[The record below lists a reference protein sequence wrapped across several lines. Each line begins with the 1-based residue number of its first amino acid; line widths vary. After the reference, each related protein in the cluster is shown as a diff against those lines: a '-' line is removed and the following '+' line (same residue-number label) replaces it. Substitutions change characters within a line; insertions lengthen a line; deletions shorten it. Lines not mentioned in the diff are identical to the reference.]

1 MAHPD
6 VDHRI
11 IISPY
16 GGRVTVWSG
25 GSVVADSHNAL
36 ALAENGYPTAYY
48 LPRADIPMERFS
60 RSDHTTHCPFKGDAT
75 YYNVEIDGLVI
86 ENAVWSYE
94 TPFDAVAEIAGHL
107 SFYRDRFSVDVTG
120 D

>member
-11 IISPY
+11 TISPY
-16 GGRVTVWSG
+16 GGRITVWSG
-25 GSVVADSHNAL
+25 GTVIADSRNAL
-36 ALAENGYPTAYY
+36 ALAEDRYPVVYY
-48 LPRADIPMERFS
+48 LPRTDIPMDRFS

-75 YYNVEIDGLVI
+75 YYNVEIDGRMV

-94 TPFDAVAEIAGHL
+94 TPNENVAAIAGHL
-107 SFYRDRFSVDVTG
+107 AFYPDRFSVDVMG